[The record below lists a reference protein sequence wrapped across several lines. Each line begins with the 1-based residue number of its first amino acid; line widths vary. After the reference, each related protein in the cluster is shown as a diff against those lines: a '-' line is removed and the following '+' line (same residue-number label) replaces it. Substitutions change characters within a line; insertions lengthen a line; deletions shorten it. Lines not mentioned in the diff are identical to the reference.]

1 MMFDFGR
8 AGRKQE
14 AVTLFDNETIYILI
28 FRMVK
33 FVSLIVNLTILAM
46 QQFKERIR
54 TMGLMDSRGR
64 LTCELYYK

>member
-1 MMFDFGR
+1 MFDLGR
-8 AGRKQE
+8 AGRKLL
-14 AVTLFDNETIYILI
+14 TLFVYKAIYILI

-33 FVSLIVNLTILAM
+33 VVSLIVNLTILAM

-64 LTCELYYK
+64 LTYELYYK